1 MNQTFEIEC
10 VKPEMNAAVEA
21 DFLHEARQAGFC
33 GLGGHQFRGGLR
45 STTYNAFSL
54 EMTQAYVD
62 FLREYCEVIGK
73 KNFAAKF

>member
-1 MNQTFEIEC
+1 MNHTFEIEC
-10 VKPEMNAAVEA
+10 VNAGLNAAVEA
-21 DFLHEARQAGFC
+21 DFLDEARKAGFC

-45 STTYNAFSL
+45 STTYNAFTL

-73 KNFAAKF
+73 KNFEGRF